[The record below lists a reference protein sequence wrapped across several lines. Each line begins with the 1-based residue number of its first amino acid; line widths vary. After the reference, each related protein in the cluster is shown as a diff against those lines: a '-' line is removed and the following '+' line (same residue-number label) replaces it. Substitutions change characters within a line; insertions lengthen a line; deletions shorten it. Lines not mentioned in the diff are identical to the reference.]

1 MSTDQKTTKASRSR
15 TSSRFAL
22 LASLGETVFH
32 VSDLAS
38 LWQITDKNTLYTTL
52 ARYTRKGLLH
62 RLWQGMYALK
72 PADKIDLLFL
82 GIKAVHTYAYVS
94 METILFRSGIISQ
107 RPATITIISS
117 VSRRFKLAGA
127 EYSCRKLADKYLY
140 QTVGIFAK
148 NSVLEA
154 SVERAVADLLYY
166 NPRAYFDAS
175 INWKEVRRI
184 QKVVGYPLTLS
195 RYQ

>member
-1 MSTDQKTTKASRSR
+1 MSTDLKTNKASRPR
-15 TSSRFAL
+15 TSNRFAL

-32 VSDLAS
+32 ISDLAS

-52 ARYTRKGLLH
+52 TRYTRKGLLY

-72 PADKIDLLFL
+72 PADKIDPLFL

-94 METILFRSGIISQ
+94 VETILFRSGIISQ
-107 RPATITIISS
+107 RPSVITIISS
-117 VSRRFKLAGA
+117 VSRRFRLAGI

-140 QTVGIFAK
+140 QTAGIFEK
-148 NSVLEA
+148 NGTREA
-154 SVERAVADLLYY
+154 SVGRAVADLLYY
-166 NPRAYFDAS
+166 NPQAYFDAP

-184 QKVVGYPLTLS
+184 QKTIGYPLTLS